1 MKHFFAFLLGLLVC
15 TYTAHAQF
23 PGGGAAAVKGTIS
36 GRLLDTQTSAPIPYA
51 TVILLMAQ
59 KPPKQEGPATDT
71 AVFKPWKQING
82 ALTEEDGSFKL
93 KDVNPGEYKLEI
105 SFLGYEKRSFEL
117 STSGA
122 KPDHDLG
129 NIKLNV
135 SAKVLDGVTVTGQ
148 QALIENHVDKVVF
161 NVEND
166 PSLSGGDATDVL
178 RKTPMMS
185 VDMDGNI
192 SLRGN
197 SSVRLLINGKPSSLF
212 SGSVAEA
219 LRSIPADEIK
229 KVEVITVPT
238 AKYDGEG
245 SSGIVNI
252 ITKRKGMEGF
262 KGDVNLNAGIRAVG
276 GGGSLNLGRGR
287 FGLNGNVFGNYGF
300 ERESGNSLYRET
312 YGENPQRLLQ
322 EGEGRSSFN
331 FLSGRIGAFYDFN
344 AYHSLNTS
352 VSMHGYSNDNVSQT
366 LSQRYS
372 GSSTQA
378 FEEIMR
384 ISQMEMSN
392 RSFDWTTDYRRTYE
406 GSDRELALAFQ
417 MSGNLSNTLNRF
429 TEEGDRSLANNNTN
443 DSDNMEY
450 TYQLD
455 YTEPFGKWGKL
466 ETGGKALLRR
476 LTSEFTAFVGPG
488 IGQDQEIDP
497 SQSDRFSYDQDV
509 VSAYSSLNSKLSK
522 KWGLV
527 TGLRYEYT
535 RIGFQFR
542 DNPLNASNEY
552 SSFLP
557 SAIASYN
564 ISQATSLKGSYTR
577 RIQRPNLYYLNP
589 YVRQSSTLFIFQGN
603 PKLAPEI
610 TDQLEL
616 SFNTMIK
623 ENIVNLSV
631 FYRNTQDM
639 IESYQKIQQFEGDTV
654 TLSTYLNVGSNQSFG
669 ANMFTNIKLTKWAS
683 LFLNGNVNTYNV
695 SSVALDRSRSGVGF
709 NGNSGFNFKFGKGW
723 KANTFIYY
731 RSAQPTLQGRSP
743 QYMFVNMGVSK
754 DILKEKGSIGLSVA
768 NPFRDVME
776 FESEV
781 NGDSFYQTTAY
792 RYQQRDIRLSF
803 RYSFGDMKF
812 RQRNRSSKIS
822 NDDVKSGGSQGGD
835 GN

>member
-1 MKHFFAFLLGLLVC
+1 MKHFFVLLLGLIVC

-23 PGGGAAAVKGTIS
+23 PGRGAATVKGAIS
-36 GRLLDTQTSAPIPYA
+36 GRLLDTQTGAPIPYA

-59 KPPKQEGPATDT
+59 SPPKQQAPAADT
-71 AVFKPWKQING
+71 AVFNPWKQVNG

-93 KDVNPGEYKLEI
+93 KDVSPGDYKLEI
-105 SFLGYEKRSFEL
+105 SFLGYEKKSFEI

-129 NIKLNV
+129 AIKLSV
-135 SAKVLDGVTVTGQ
+135 SDKVLDGVTVTGQ
-148 QALIENHVDKVVF
+148 QELIENHVDKVVF

-197 SSVRLLINGKPSSLF
+197 SGVRLLINGKPSSLF
-212 SGSVAEA
+212 SGNVAEA

-287 FGLNGNVFGNYGF
+287 FGLNGSMFGNYGF
-300 ERESGNSLYRET
+300 ERRSGNNLYRET
-312 YGENPQRLLQ
+312 YGDNPQRLLQ
-322 EGEGRSSFN
+322 DGEGRSSFN

-344 AYHSLNTS
+344 AYNSLNTS
-352 VSMHGYSNDNVSQT
+352 VSMHGYSNDNISQT

-372 GSSTQA
+372 AGSA
-378 FEEIMR
+378 EPFEEIIR
-384 ISQMEMSN
+384 NSLMEMSN
-392 RSFDWTTDYRRTYE
+392 RSFDWTSDYRRTFE
-406 GSDRELALAFQ
+406 GSEREIALAFQ

-443 DSDNMEY
+443 DGDNMEY

-466 ETGGKALLRR
+466 ETGGKAMLRR

-497 SQSDRFSYDQDV
+497 RQSDRFRYDQDV
-509 VSAYSSLNSKLSK
+509 VSAYSSLNSKLSE

-535 RIGFQFR
+535 RIGFEFR

-564 ISQATSLKGSYTR
+564 ISQMTSLKGSYTR
-577 RIQRPNLYYLNP
+577 RIQRPSLYYLNP
-589 YVRQSSTLFIFQGN
+589 YLRQSSTLFISRGN
-603 PKLAPEI
+603 PKLDPEI

-623 ENIVNLSV
+623 ENVVNLSV

-639 IESYQKIQQFEGDTV
+639 IESYSTLEQFEGDTV

-669 ANMFTNIKLTKWAS
+669 ANAFTNIKLTKWAS
-683 LFLNGNVNTYNV
+683 LFLNANLSTYNV
-695 SSVALDRSRSGVGF
+695 SSAALDRSRRGVGF
-709 NGNSGFNFKFGKGW
+709 NSNTGFNFKFDKGW
-723 KANTFIYY
+723 KANTFFYY
-731 RSAQPTLQGRSP
+731 RSAQPTFQGRSP
-743 QYMFVNMGVSK
+743 QYIFMNFGISK
-754 DILKEKGSIGLSVA
+754 DILKEKGSVGLSVA
-768 NPFRDVME
+768 NPFRDYME
-776 FESEV
+776 FESEIS
-781 NGDSFYQTTAY
+781 GDDFYQTSAW
-792 RYQQRDIRLSF
+792 RFQQRDIRLSF

-812 RQRNRSSKIS
+812 SQRNRRSKIS
-822 NDDVKSGGSQGGD
+822 NDDMKSGGSQGGD

>member
-1 MKHFFAFLLGLLVC
+1 MKHFFALLLSLFFC
-15 TYTAHAQF
+15 TYTTYAQF
-23 PGGGAAAVKGTIS
+23 PGGGAAVKGTIS
-36 GRLLDTQTSAPIPYA
+36 GRLLDTQTAAPIPYA

-59 KPPKQEGPATDT
+59 SPPKQEGPAADTT
-71 AVFKPWKQING
+71 AVSPWKQVNG
-82 ALTEEDGSFKL
+82 ALTGEDGSFKL
-93 KDVNPGEYKLEI
+93 KDVNSGDYKLEI
-105 SFLGYEKRSFEL
+105 SFLGYEKQALEF

-129 NIKLNV
+129 TIKLNV
-135 SAKVLDGVTVTGQ
+135 SDKVLDGVTVTGQ
-148 QALIENHVDKVVF
+148 QELIENHVDKVVF

-185 VDMDGNI
+185 VDMEGNI

-197 SSVRLLINGKPSSLF
+197 SNVRLLINGKPSTLF

-245 SSGIVNI
+245 TGGIVNI
-252 ITKRKGMEGF
+252 ITKGKGMEGF
-262 KGDVNLNAGIRAVG
+262 KGDVNLNAGLRSVG

-287 FGLNGNVFGNYGF
+287 FGLNGNLHGNYGF
-300 ERESGNSLYRET
+300 DRKSGNDLYRET
-312 YGENPQRLLQ
+312 YGDNPQRLLQ
-322 EGEGRSSFN
+322 NGEGRSSFD
-331 FLSGRIGAFYDFN
+331 FLSGRLGAFYDFN
-344 AYHSLNTS
+344 AYNSLNTS
-352 VSMHGYSNDNVSQT
+352 VSLRGFSNNNISQT
-366 LSQRYS
+366 LSQRFS
-372 GSSTQA
+372 GDQLQP
-378 FEEIMR
+378 FEEITR
-384 ISQMEMSN
+384 NSLMESTN
-392 RSFDWTTDYRRTYE
+392 RSFDWTTDYRRTFE
-406 GSDRELALAFQ
+406 GSEREIALAFQ
-417 MSGNLSNTLNRF
+417 MSGNLANTLNRF

-443 DSDNMEY
+443 DGNNLEY

-488 IGQDQEIDP
+488 IGQEQEIDP
-497 SQSDRFSYDQDV
+497 RQSDRFEYDQDV
-509 VSAYSSLNSKLSK
+509 LSAYSSLNSKLSK
-522 KWGLV
+522 KWGLI

-535 RIGFQFR
+535 RIGFEFR
-542 DNPLNASNEY
+542 DNPLNASNDY

-564 ISQATSLKGSYTR
+564 LSQTSSLKGSYTR
-577 RIQRPNLYYLNP
+577 RIQRPSLYLLNP
-589 YVRQSSTLFIFQGN
+589 YIRQSSTLFIFQGN

-623 ENIVNLSV
+623 ENVVNVSV
-631 FYRNTQDM
+631 FYRSTQDM
-639 IESYQKIQQFEGDTV
+639 IESYSRLEQFENDTV
-654 TLSTYLNVGSNQSFG
+654 TLSTFLNVGSNQSLG
-669 ANMFTNIKLTKWAS
+669 ANAFTNIKLAKWAS
-683 LFLNGNVNTYNV
+683 MFVNGNVSTYNV
-695 SSVALDRSRSGVGF
+695 SSAALDRSRSGVAF
-709 NGNSGFNFKFGKGW
+709 NGNTGFNFKFEKGW
-723 KANTFIYY
+723 KANTFFFYHSP
-731 RSAQPTLQGRSP
+731 RPTLQGRDP
-743 QYMFVNMGVSK
+743 RYMFVNMGISK

-768 NPFRDVME
+768 NPFRDFME
-776 FESEV
+776 FRSEISS
-781 NGDSFYQTTAY
+781 DDFYQSAAY
-792 RYQQRDIRLSF
+792 RYQQRDIRLNF

-822 NDDVKSGGSQGGD
+822 NDDLKSGSSQGGD